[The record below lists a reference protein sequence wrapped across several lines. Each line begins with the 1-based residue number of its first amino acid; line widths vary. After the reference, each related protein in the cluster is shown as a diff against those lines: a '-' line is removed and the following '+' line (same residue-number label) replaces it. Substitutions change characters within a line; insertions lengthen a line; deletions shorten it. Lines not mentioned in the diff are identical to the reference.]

1 MLALLRRSSREPE
14 FREWLCSSETVAF
27 SDRATAITN
36 AVSKQLRLLDLSGSV
51 AQRQACVSIGL
62 SHIPQ

>member
-51 AQRQACVSIGL
+51 AQR
-62 SHIPQ
+62 